1 MSLQSSAC
9 SCFQNTGT
17 KGHYVQPN
25 TALFPRKAVF
35 QPLICLQ
42 NCSSGLSEN
51 LWPASSGVSAPW
63 TSQCWVV
70 VTLIM
75 SHKVPFVPAA
85 YPTGLREQGRDS
97 VLRSCARKERC
108 PGMSL
113 PANFSRPPH
122 MHLPHINR
130 NGDGDLHPKSVD
142 KFNHYPPAL
151 TATSPSITCLVTVTI
166 SSSSITDLY
175 FFILNTDHLPVCI
188 PKTG

>member
-17 KGHYVQPN
+17 KGHYVQLN
-25 TALFPRKAVF
+25 IVLFPWKAVF

-51 LWPASSGVSAPW
+51 LWLANSGVSAPW
-63 TSQCWVV
+63 TSQCWGVV
-70 VTLIM
+70 IIIM

-85 YPTGLREQGRDS
+85 SPTGLREQGRDR
-97 VLRSCARKERC
+97 VRRSCARKERC

-113 PANFSRPPH
+113 PANFSRPSYALTTH
-122 MHLPHINR
+122 FPHINR

-166 SSSSITDLY
+166 LI
-175 FFILNTDHLPVCI
+175 FLNH
-188 PKTG
+188 